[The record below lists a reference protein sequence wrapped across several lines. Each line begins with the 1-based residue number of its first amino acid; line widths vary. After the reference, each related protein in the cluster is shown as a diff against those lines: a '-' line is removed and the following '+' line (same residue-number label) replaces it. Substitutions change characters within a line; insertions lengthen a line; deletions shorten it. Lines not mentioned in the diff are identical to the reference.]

1 MTYYTLEPFAR
12 ARKDVKGMCG
22 IAGIFDIKERR
33 QPDQVLLEAMN
44 QSQFHRGPDE
54 GAIHIEPGVGL
65 AHRRL
70 SIIDLASGQQPM
82 FSADNKL
89 CVVYNG
95 EIYNFKDIAHEL
107 VNLGYAFRTNCDT
120 EVILYA
126 WREWGPDCVNRFRG
140 MFAFALYDQQQES
153 LFLARDRFGIK
164 PLFFSLLPD
173 QQFVFGSELKVL
185 KAHPSLQRQLDP
197 RAVED
202 YFALGYIPEPK
213 TIYQNVYKL
222 RPGHTLLLKRG
233 AGMPEQREYWD
244 MNFREYDSESDAD
257 YEQQLLENIRE
268 AVQLRLVAEVPL
280 GAFLSG
286 GVDSSAVVAMMAQL
300 QDEPVNTCAIGF
312 DIKQFNET
320 EYATLV
326 AERYKTNH
334 FEQQV
339 DSEDFDLLD
348 TLAALYDEP
357 YADSSAIPTYRVC
370 ELARQRVTVALSGD
384 GGDEMFAGYRRYRW
398 HMNEERLRGTLP
410 LNLRRP
416 LFGTLGRLYPKAD
429 WAPQIFRAKTTFQ
442 ALARNSVEAY
452 LHTVSICSDEQRRD
466 MFSQDLHGILEQY
479 KVDSVFDEHA
489 AKCTSADP
497 LSLIQYL
504 DMKTYLVG
512 DILTKVDRASMAH
525 SLEVRVPLLDH
536 KLAEWAAGLPR
547 DRKLRGQ
554 EGKYL
559 LKKSFEPLLPKDVLY
574 RPKMG
579 FGVPLANWF
588 RGPLKERLRQDL
600 LEGGLDK
607 TGLFNQ
613 QYLERLVREHQ
624 SGLRDHS
631 APLWTLLMFQATTRD
646 DDFCITG

>member
-1 MTYYTLEPFAR
+1 
-12 ARKDVKGMCG
+12 MCG
-22 IAGIFDIKERR
+22 IAGIFDITEER
-33 QPDQVLLEAMN
+33 QPDRSVLEAMN
-44 QSQFHRGPDE
+44 LSQFHRGPDE
-54 GAIHIEPGVGL
+54 GAIYIEPGVGL

-82 FSADNKL
+82 FSEDGKL

-95 EIYNFKDIAHEL
+95 EIYNFQDLRRELKD
-107 VNLGYAFRTNCDT
+107 LGFTFKTNCDT

-126 WREWGPDCVNRFRG
+126 WRHWGQDCVNRFRG
-140 MFAFALYDQQQES
+140 MFAFALYDQQQQS

-164 PLFFSLLPD
+164 PLFYALLPD
-173 QQFVFGSELKVL
+173 QQFIFGSELKVL
-185 KAHPSLQRQLDP
+185 KAHPSLPRQLDP

-222 RPGHTLLLKRG
+222 RPGHTLLLRRG
-233 AGMPEQREYWD
+233 AGMPEQHKYWD
-244 MNFREYDSESDAD
+244 ITFRNEPIGSETRTRD
-257 YEQQLLENIRE
+257 ELLARVRE
-268 AVQLRLVAEVPL
+268 AVKIHLVSEVPL

-300 QDEPVNTCAIGF
+300 QNEPVNTCAIGF
-312 DIKQFNET
+312 DVKQFNET
-320 EYATLV
+320 EYAARV

-334 FEQQV
+334 VEHRV
-339 DSEDFDLLD
+339 SSDDFDLLD
-348 TLAALYDEP
+348 KLAALYDEP
-357 YADSSAIPTYRVC
+357 YADSSAIPTFRVC

-398 HMNEERLRGTLP
+398 HMNEERLRSVLP
-410 LNLRRP
+410 LGVRRP

-429 WAPQIFRAKTTFQ
+429 WAPRVFRAKTTFQ
-442 ALARNSVEAY
+442 ALARNSLEAY
-452 LHTVSICSDEQRRD
+452 LHTVSICSAEQRKA
-466 MFSQDLHGILEQY
+466 MFSPALQQQLDGY
-479 KVDSVFDEHA
+479 SVDSVIAEHA
-489 AKCTSADP
+489 ANCSSDDP

-536 KLAEWAAGLPR
+536 QLAEWSAGLPR
-547 DRKLRGQ
+547 DQKLRGQ
-554 EGKYL
+554 EGKYV
-559 LKKSFEPLLPKDVLY
+559 LKKAFEPLLPHDVLY

-588 RGPLKERLRQDL
+588 RGPLKERLRRDL
-600 LEGGLDK
+600 LEGGLAR

-613 QYLERLVREHQ
+613 HFLERLVNEHQ

-631 APLWTLLMFQATTRD
+631 APLWSLLMFQATISG
-646 DDFCITG
+646 DDFRVTG

>member
-1 MTYYTLEPFAR
+1 
-12 ARKDVKGMCG
+12 MCG
-22 IAGIFDIKERR
+22 IAGIFDIRQQR
-33 QPDQVLLEAMN
+33 QPDLTVLEAMN

-54 GAIHIEPGVGL
+54 GGTHIEPGVGL

-82 FSADNKL
+82 FSDDGSL

-95 EIYNFKDIAHEL
+95 EIYNYQELARELTALGHTFK
-107 VNLGYAFRTNCDT
+107 TNCDT

-126 WREWGPDCVNRFRG
+126 WRQWGPDCVDRFRG
-140 MFAFALYDQQQES
+140 MFAFALYDQQQQS

-164 PLFFSLLPD
+164 PLFYALLPD

-185 KAHPSLQRQLDP
+185 KAHPDLPRQLDP

-213 TIYQNVYKL
+213 TIYQDVCKL

-233 AGMPEQREYWD
+233 TSMPEQHKYWD
-244 MNFREYDSESDAD
+244 IDFSKVKAASD
-257 YEQQLLENIRE
+257 EKSQEQLLARVRE
-268 AVQLRLVAEVPL
+268 AVKVRLVAEVPL

-300 QDEPVNTCAIGF
+300 QDDPVNTCSIGF
-312 DIKQFNET
+312 DVKQFNET

-326 AERYKTNH
+326 AERYQTNH
-334 FEQQV
+334 VEHQV
-339 DSEDFDLLD
+339 DSDDFDLLD

-398 HMNEERLRGTLP
+398 HMNEERLRSALP
-410 LNLRRP
+410 LGLRRP
-416 LFGTLGRLYPKAD
+416 LFGVLGRLYPKAD
-429 WAPQIFRAKTTFQ
+429 WAPRIFRAKTTFQ

-452 LHTVSICSDEQRRD
+452 LHSVSICSAEQRRD
-466 MFSQDLHGILEQY
+466 MFSPALKQQLQDY
-479 KVDSVFDEHA
+479 TVDSVFAEHA
-489 AKCTSADP
+489 ANCTSDDP

-536 KLAEWAAGLPR
+536 PLAEWSAGLPPNQ
-547 DRKLRGQ
+547 KLRGQ
-554 EGKYL
+554 EGKFV
-559 LKKSFEPLLPKDVLY
+559 LKKAFEPLLPHDVLY

-588 RGPLKERLRQDL
+588 RGPLKSRLRRDL
-600 LEGGLDK
+600 LEGGLAS

-613 QYLERLVREHQ
+613 QYLERLVNEHQ

-631 APLWTLLMFQATTRD
+631 APLWTLLMFQAAIRD
-646 DDFCITG
+646 DDFCVTG